1 MGSWLGLP
9 EVASAHGAALDEINV
24 LVHWLMLVLFVGWG
38 AFFIYLLARFRRG
51 RNPQADYQ
59 GIQTKAPKWLEGGV
73 AVVEAILLLAF
84 SIPLWSE
91 RVDAFPAES
100 EATVVR
106 VVGQQFAWNVHYP
119 GPDGAF
125 GATRAELV
133 DEATNPLG
141 LDREDPAA
149 ADDVTNQNN
158 LYLPVDRPVIVHL
171 SSKDVIHSFMLNEM
185 RVKQDAIPGVS
196 IPVHFEPTV
205 TTAAMRENRVNRQL
219 TPADRQHIL
228 DSGLHVVTDPGESD
242 LSAGDLLRAERVR
255 ALQDELGSDGFRTL
269 TGSEAIDWLRNR
281 LNYEIACAQLCGNGH
296 ASMRGFLHI
305 LPQDEFEAWMAQQ
318 VAAKQ
323 ARGADDFWN

>member
-205 TTAAMRENRVNRQL
+205 TTAAMRARR
-219 TPADRQHIL
+219 
-228 DSGLHVVTDPGESD
+228 
-242 LSAGDLLRAERVR
+242 GDEKV
-255 ALQDELGSDGFRTL
+255 
-269 TGSEAIDWLRNR
+269 
-281 LNYEIACAQLCGNGH
+281 NYEIACAQLCGNGH
-296 ASMRGFLHI
+296 ASMRGFLHVP
-305 LPQDEFEAWMAQQ
+305 PQDEFDAWMAQQ